1 MTERLRSNGNSVQW
15 NIEQYNDDLRFFT
28 ESTSDT
34 GGVVRVW
41 IDQDGRLGLGA
52 TPDDALDVV
61 GDIDATGCVQTD
73 DTGSIWG
80 TCISDRRLKTNIKTI
95 ADNALGIIT
104 ALNPVRFDWNAQ
116 AKEIYGEEGEN
127 IGFIAQELETIL
139 PHLVVDDTDT
149 GYKKVKYTQ
158 EINMLLI
165 KAVKEQQAVIEKQ
178 EKRLTNQNDRL
189 EVLEKILSNN

>member
-1 MTERLRSNGNSVQW
+1 MGTWLTERLRSNGNSVQW

-127 IGFIAQELETIL
+127 IGFIAQELETNSTCTI
-139 PHLVVDDTDT
+139 
-149 GYKKVKYTQ
+149 KK
-158 EINMLLI
+158 E
-165 KAVKEQQAVIEKQ
+165 VISQ
-178 EKRLTNQNDRL
+178 EKTKKWKKRLKL
-189 EVLEKILSNN
+189 KLP